1 MQSIQ
6 LQNDSLVEIATFL
19 IRRWSEK
26 ENITIE
32 ISNNIETKTRL
43 KEKKVILTPLEK
55 RIGNDFQKYRQ
66 FRTSTW
72 YEAMKIKYCEK
83 ILSDDHA
90 FGFILNAME
99 TQRVEQL
106 GRKIWKGMDKE
117 IIFNYTYILVSRP
130 QLHTV
135 YGKARIVEAFYQYF
149 MFGAIKGDIQS
160 SHFEKI
166 KKATIFAKK
175 IVSEAIKNNQ
185 KTSWVE
191 KSVTEIIKILEID
204 SL

>member
-66 FRTSTW
+66 FRTSSW
-72 YEAMKIKYCEK
+72 YEAMKIKYSEK

-99 TQRVEQL
+99 AQRVEEL
-106 GRKIWKGMDKE
+106 GRKIW
-117 IIFNYTYILVSRP
+117 R
-130 QLHTV
+130 
-135 YGKARIVEAFYQYF
+135 
-149 MFGAIKGDIQS
+149 
-160 SHFEKI
+160 
-166 KKATIFAKK
+166 
-175 IVSEAIKNNQ
+175 
-185 KTSWVE
+185 
-191 KSVTEIIKILEID
+191 
-204 SL
+204 

>member
-6 LQNDSLVEIATFL
+6 LQNDSVLEIATFL

-26 ENITIE
+26 DNVIIE

-43 KEKKVILTPLEK
+43 KENKVILTPLEK

-66 FRTSTW
+66 FRTSSW
-72 YEAMKIKYCEK
+72 YEAMKIKYSEK

-99 TQRVEQL
+99 TQRVEEL
-106 GRKIWKGMDKE
+106 GRKIWKGMDDE
-117 IIFNYTYILVSRP
+117 IIFNYSYMLVARP

-135 YGKARIVEAFYQYF
+135 YGKARIVEAFYQY
-149 MFGAIKGDIQS
+149 
-160 SHFEKI
+160 
-166 KKATIFAKK
+166 
-175 IVSEAIKNNQ
+175 
-185 KTSWVE
+185 
-191 KSVTEIIKILEID
+191 L
-204 SL
+204 SLIHI

>member
-66 FRTSTW
+66 FRT
-72 YEAMKIKYCEK
+72 C
-83 ILSDDHA
+83 L
-90 FGFILNAME
+90 L
-99 TQRVEQL
+99 
-106 GRKIWKGMDKE
+106 
-117 IIFNYTYILVSRP
+117 YTSPSPR
-130 QLHTV
+130 
-135 YGKARIVEAFYQYF
+135 
-149 MFGAIKGDIQS
+149 
-160 SHFEKI
+160 
-166 KKATIFAKK
+166 
-175 IVSEAIKNNQ
+175 
-185 KTSWVE
+185 
-191 KSVTEIIKILEID
+191 D
-204 SL
+204 S